1 MPVNGDRMTTI
12 HKTHPPRRNGFTLL
26 EVLIA
31 LLVMSIGL
39 LGIGKM
45 MMLAARANDSAY
57 MRSQATALGYTILD
71 AMRANRQASTVGG
84 YDTALGVFPGTAG
97 CGTTVA
103 AACNSGQQAQNDLWQ
118 WGTSLAAQLPGGVG
132 SVTTVTAPDT
142 VTLANNI
149 TATVTVQWIDKVAEQ
164 SFGTPAA
171 VSATCAVG
179 GCVSITLE
187 TVL

>member
-1 MPVNGDRMTTI
+1 MLFRSRSRPQS
-12 HKTHPPRRNGFTLL
+12 GFTLL
-26 EVLIA
+26 EVLVA

-45 MMLAARANDSAY
+45 MMLSARANDSAY

-71 AMRANRQASTVGG
+71 AMRANRQAAIVQG
-84 YDTALGVFPGTAG
+84 YDTPLGVFPAASAG

-132 SVTTVTAPDT
+132 TVTTVTAPDT
-142 VTLANNI
+142 VTGAANT
-149 TATVTVQWIDKVAEQ
+149 TATVTVQWTDMVAEQ
-164 SFGTPAA
+164 SFGTPSAA
-171 VSATCAVG
+171 TASCTVG

>member
-1 MPVNGDRMTTI
+1 MNQHLMCARRS
-12 HKTHPPRRNGFTLL
+12 HPQSGFTLL

-45 MMLAARANDSAY
+45 MIMSARANDSAY

-71 AMRANRQASTVGG
+71 AMRANRQAAIVQG
-84 YDTALGVFPGTAG
+84 YDTALGVFPGPVA

-103 AACNSGQQAQNDLWQ
+103 AACNSGQQAQNDLSQ

-132 SVTTVTAPDT
+132 SVTTVTAPDVKT
-142 VTLANNI
+142 GANNI
-149 TATVTVQWIDKVAEQ
+149 TATVTVQWTDMVAEQ
-164 SFGTPAA
+164 SFGTPSAA
-171 VSATCAVG
+171 TASCAVG